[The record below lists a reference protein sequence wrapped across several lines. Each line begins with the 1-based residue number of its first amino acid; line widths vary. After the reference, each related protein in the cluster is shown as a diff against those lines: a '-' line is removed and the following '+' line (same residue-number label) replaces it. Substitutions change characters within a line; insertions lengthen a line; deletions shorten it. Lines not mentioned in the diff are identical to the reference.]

1 MSNSG
6 APNRQVLGGYAAFR
20 TLEGDGFE
28 VRRALPSAHAEA
40 IGPLIFLDHFGP
52 ITVGPGQALGASAH
66 PHTGI
71 ETLSL
76 LLEGRF
82 EHKDSLGNHSA
93 MGPGDVQWMRAGR
106 GIVHDE
112 GPDAD
117 FKATGGTIH
126 GIQLWLNMP
135 SGTKLDA
142 PAYRHFGQAEIPVL
156 AGDGARA
163 RLVAGQA
170 GGQVGPLLT
179 HGNPLVIHASLR
191 DRGSLAFDVPDAREL
206 AAYVMTGE
214 VAFDGGEPVAAG
226 HLVVLSPRGAI
237 QMAASGAAEILLMG
251 GDPLDA
257 PIVRHGPFVTNSAEE
272 MQQAIRRYQAGE
284 MGRITV

>member
-1 MSNSG
+1 MTNSVS
-6 APNRQVLGGYAAFR
+6 PNRQVLGGYAAFR

-82 EHKDSLGNHSA
+82 EHKDSLGNRSA

-106 GIVHDE
+106 GIIHDE
-112 GPDAD
+112 GPDAA

-135 SGTKLDA
+135 RGTKLDA
-142 PAYRHFGQAEIPVL
+142 PAYRHVAQAEIPL
-156 AGDGARA
+156 LEGLGARA
-163 RLVAGQA
+163 RLVAGKA
-170 GGQVGPLLT
+170 GGRVGPLLT
-179 HGNPLVIHASLR
+179 HGNPLVIHGSLQ

-206 AAYVMTGE
+206 AAYVMTGA

-237 QMAASGAAEILLMG
+237 QMVASGAAEVLLIG

-272 MQQAIRRYQAGE
+272 MQHVIRRYQAGE

>member
-1 MSNSG
+1 MNDSKAS
-6 APNRQVLGGYAAFR
+6 RQILGTYAAFR

-28 VRRALPSAHAEA
+28 VRRALPSAQAEA
-40 IGPLIFLDHFGP
+40 IGPMIFLDHFGP

-142 PAYRHFGQAEIPVL
+142 PAYRHIAQADIPVL
-156 AGDGARA
+156 EGIGGRA
-163 RLVAGQA
+163 RLVAGQV

-179 HGNPLVIHASLR
+179 HGNPLVIHASLQ
-191 DRGSLAFDVPDAREL
+191 DSGSLAFDVPDAREL
-206 AAYVMTGE
+206 AAYVMTGA

-226 HLVVLSPRGAI
+226 HLVVLSPRGAV
-237 QMAASGAAEILLMG
+237 QMAASAPAEVLLIG

-257 PIVRHGPFVTNSAEE
+257 PIVRHGPFVTNSTED
-272 MQQAIRRYQAGE
+272 MQHAIRRYQAGE

>member
-1 MSNSG
+1 MNVSHS
-6 APNRQVLGGYAAFR
+6 PRRQVLGGYAAFR

-82 EHKDSLGNHSA
+82 EHKDSLGNRSA

-112 GPDAD
+112 GPDAA

-126 GIQLWLNMP
+126 GVQLWLNMP
-135 SGTKLDA
+135 LGTKLDA
-142 PAYRHFGQAEIPVL
+142 PAYRHVAQAEVPL
-156 AGDGARA
+156 LLGHRAFA
-163 RLVAGQA
+163 RLVAGRA

-179 HGNPLVIHASLR
+179 HGNPLVIHGSLQHQ
-191 DRGSLAFDVPDAREL
+191 GSLAFAVPDAQEL
-206 AAYVMTGE
+206 AAYVMTGA
-214 VAFDGGEPVAAG
+214 VSFDGGDLVTAG
-226 HLVVLSPRGAI
+226 HLVVLSARGEV
-237 QMAASGAAEILLMG
+237 QMAAPDGAEVLLIG

-257 PIVRHGPFVTNSAEE
+257 PIVRHGPFVTNTAEE
-272 MQQAIRRYQAGE
+272 MQQAVRRYQAGE